1 MGWYGELLVGFDL
14 ETTGTDPGEARIVSA
29 AVVEAVRGVPARR
42 REWLADPGVPVPP
55 ETTAIHGITDERA
68 TAHGRPAAEV
78 ADAVAESLAAH
89 WLRGVPVVAYNAA
102 FDLTLLAAE
111 LRRHGLAP
119 MRERLGG
126 GEEGPVIDP
135 YAMDRTVDP
144 FREGKRTLEA
154 VCAEYGVVLGRAHDA
169 AEDALAAVRLAVAI
183 AERYG
188 DVASAGAWDL
198 HRGQAGWHAERA
210 EGYRQWLLR
219 QTRPPAPAA
228 GPATPPPPP
237 AAEPVPKR
245 GFGADDAVA

>member
-78 ADAVAESLAAH
+78 ADEVADVLAAH
-89 WLRGVPVVAYNAA
+89 WSRGVPVVAYNAT

-111 LRRHGLAP
+111 LRRHGLAS

-126 GEEGPVIDP
+126 GKEGPVIDP

-154 VCAEYGVVLGRAHDA
+154 VCVEYGVVLGRAHDA

-188 DVASAGAWDL
+188 EVAAAAPWDL
-198 HRGQAGWHAERA
+198 HRGQEDWHAERA
-210 EGYRQWLLR
+210 EGYRQWLVR
-219 QTRPPAPAA
+219 QSRGPAPAGEPPAPAA
-228 GPATPPPPP
+228 
-237 AAEPVPKR
+237 EPVAER
-245 GFGADDAVA
+245 GFGPDGAVA

>member
-1 MGWYGELLVGFDL
+1 
-14 ETTGTDPGEARIVSA
+14 
-29 AVVEAVRGVPARR
+29 
-42 REWLADPGVPVPP
+42 
-55 ETTAIHGITDERA
+55 
-68 TAHGRPAAEV
+68 
-78 ADAVAESLAAH
+78 
-89 WLRGVPVVAYNAA
+89 VPVVAYNAT

-111 LRRHGLAP
+111 LRRHGLAS

-154 VCAEYGVVLGRAHDA
+154 VCVEYGVVLGRAHDA

-188 DVASAGAWDL
+188 DVAAAGAWDL
-198 HRGQAGWHAERA
+198 HRGQTDWHAQRA
-210 EGYRQWLLR
+210 EGYRHWLAR
-219 QTRPPAPAA
+219 QSREPAPAPV
-228 GPATPPPPP
+228 PAPEAA

-245 GFGADDAVA
+245 GYGPDGAVA